1 MFNYAKHFRL
11 FVLFQNEWQK
21 NTGITGNIHVPSSP
35 LRGSAP
41 QMFEVQAAFITF
53 DFHWASA
60 SALIISLVT

>member
-11 FVLFQNEWQK
+11 VVLFQNKWQK
-21 NTGITGNIHVPSSP
+21 NTGITGNIDVPSSP

-41 QMFEVQAAFITF
+41 HMFEVKPAFMTY